1 MFFNFFFNIL
11 FCIFIVPNCSSF
23 SYCLFCIYICIYKF
37 VCSNIYIYISIYYI
51 EIYSLIRSS
60 RKTCIHLL
68 LVYARVIDC
77 WLLKIDFRLDICNVY
92 RDIHTYTTYI
102 IQNLYLIRLILF
114 LSSYF
119 FRLLLFRFSFCFVFC
134 LFCFVGLKTDNRQ
147 PFTEWHFFTI
157 YFKYLFLLFFFCFVF
172 KKFLFYAKSQ
182 SNKSFELP
190 ATAVD
195 LFSFF
200 VLLLLSFL

>member
-1 MFFNFFFNIL
+1 MKWLAFPTSKYVCVWFLLVFNIRNYYLISHQLCFLFFFLI
-11 FCIFIVPNCSSF
+11 FCFASSSF
-23 SYCLFCIYICIYKF
+23 RTVHPFLIVLFCIYICIYKF

-77 WLLKIDFRLDICNVY
+77 WLLKIDFRLDICNVD

-119 FRLLLFRFSFCFVFC
+119 FRLLLFRFSFCFV
-134 LFCFVGLKTDNRQ
+134 
-147 PFTEWHFFTI
+147 
-157 YFKYLFLLFFFCFVF
+157 LFLFVF
-172 KKFLFYAKSQ
+172 LCGFK
-182 SNKSFELP
+182 NG
-190 ATAVD
+190 
-195 LFSFF
+195 
-200 VLLLLSFL
+200 